1 MRTHWHIFK
10 LGLQNTAAYRTNF
23 FFGALF
29 NLVPLVAAIAMW
41 RAIFDGGK
49 EIIAG
54 YTLAEMLSYYL
65 IATLVGMT
73 TAVTEDEWQIATD
86 IKDGG
91 ISQALVRPIRYF
103 GYRLCLFSANRLIYT
118 AVALLPMAAIVA
130 WNSRYLLPPANLLA
144 LVGFVCSLALSALLQ
159 FLLAY
164 LTALLAFWVL
174 EISTFT
180 FMLLAT
186 QRLASGE
193 MFPLDLLP
201 SWLNHLLLLTPFPY
215 CMFFP
220 VSVYMGRV
228 NSAALVQGLAMQG
241 IWIVMLFG
249 LTRVVWHRGLRTY
262 TAVGG

>member
-1 MRTHWHIFK
+1 MSTHWYIFK

-41 RAIFDGGK
+41 RAIFAGGK
-49 EIIAG
+49 ETIAG

-91 ISQALVRPIRYF
+91 ISQSLVRPIRYF
-103 GYRLCLFSANRLIYT
+103 GYRLCLFLANRLIYT

-130 WNSRYLLPPANLLA
+130 WNFRYLLPPANLLS

-174 EISTFT
+174 EISTFS

-228 NSAALVQGLAMQG
+228 NAASLVQGLAMQG

-249 LTRVVWHRGLRTY
+249 LARVIWHRGLRTY